1 MKRFI
6 DQLISTMNIGGGY
19 LAGGIIAL
27 ISVMVFYEVI
37 VRYVFN
43 SPTSWSVELTSYS
56 LPLMTFLGAAYV
68 LDRRR
73 HIRVVLLVD
82 KLSGRTKA
90 LLEAIASLIGL
101 LFSLTLLWKGGQW
114 VLDTYRVGE
123 VSSTVL
129 LFPQWIVRLPF
140 PMGMLLL
147 SIQFLKDLVA
157 AYRRSI
163 QSLPT
168 VDS

>member
-6 DQLISTMNIGGGY
+6 DQFISTMNIGGGY

-82 KLSGRTKA
+82 KLSGRAQA

-114 VLDTYRVGE
+114 VLDTYRIGE

-157 AYRRSI
+157 AYRRAI